1 MLHLLQPTSP
11 EWLEAASADLKGL
24 LLDHAH
30 CELKAAQSALALVGR
45 FGADAPVIIGP
56 LSELAREE
64 TAHFR
69 QVHQHIEEF
78 GAQLGK
84 PEKDGYVGAL
94 MKAAR
99 SDEAK
104 RPILLDRLIVSALIE
119 ARSCERFKILAEG
132 LNNERLQAFYHGL
145 MVAEARHFRLFVDL
159 AESIYGPEARTR
171 LKVVAAREA
180 EVAHQLPLGPTVH
193 G

>member
-1 MLHLLQPTSP
+1 AT
-11 EWLEAASADLKGL
+11 
-24 LLDHAH
+24 
-30 CELKAAQSALALVGR
+30 R
-45 FGADAPVIIGP
+45 
-56 LSELAREE
+56 R
-64 TAHFR
+64 
-69 QVHQHIEEF
+69 
-78 GAQLGK
+78 
-84 PEKDGYVGAL
+84 
-94 MKAAR
+94 
-99 SDEAK
+99 DEPK

-159 AESIYGPEARTR
+159 AESIFGPEARAR